1 MILEFYYSIVLL
13 RLSLSQQAQL
23 GLIIKRKIIDGNIL
37 TIKSREKRPI
47 FFNLGCQKS
56 ENKLSDWILGFE
68 TVKMASQSSTPSFEP
83 VDSKS
88 IEEAIEEDLSFVMAD
103 EAIDK
108 VADEMSKSK
117 YSQVIF
123 KSFIVQKFTS
133 LDFLKMLDQLQLK
146 IPLLRFLV

>member
-1 MILEFYYSIVLL
+1 
-13 RLSLSQQAQL
+13 
-23 GLIIKRKIIDGNIL
+23 
-37 TIKSREKRPI
+37 
-47 FFNLGCQKS
+47 
-56 ENKLSDWILGFE
+56 
-68 TVKMASQSSTPSFEP
+68 MASQSSTPSFEP

>member
-1 MILEFYYSIVLL
+1 
-13 RLSLSQQAQL
+13 
-23 GLIIKRKIIDGNIL
+23 
-37 TIKSREKRPI
+37 
-47 FFNLGCQKS
+47 
-56 ENKLSDWILGFE
+56 
-68 TVKMASQSSTPSFEP
+68 MASQSSTPSFEP

-123 KSFIVQKFTS
+123 KSVIVQKFTS
-133 LDFLKMLDQLQLK
+133 LDFFKNAGSASAQNSIYCTFSNLTLQCLD
-146 IPLLRFLV
+146 VAYGHTT

>member
-56 ENKLSDWILGFE
+56 ENKLSD
-68 TVKMASQSSTPSFEP
+68 
-83 VDSKS
+83 
-88 IEEAIEEDLSFVMAD
+88 
-103 EAIDK
+103 
-108 VADEMSKSK
+108 
-117 YSQVIF
+117 
-123 KSFIVQKFTS
+123 
-133 LDFLKMLDQLQLK
+133 
-146 IPLLRFLV
+146 

>member
-1 MILEFYYSIVLL
+1 
-13 RLSLSQQAQL
+13 
-23 GLIIKRKIIDGNIL
+23 
-37 TIKSREKRPI
+37 
-47 FFNLGCQKS
+47 
-56 ENKLSDWILGFE
+56 
-68 TVKMASQSSTPSFEP
+68 MASQSSTPSFEP

-146 IPLLRFLV
+146 IPLLRFLVLGTFTCAFIGLS